1 MKNTAASIL
10 LRSDT
15 KKMTAKV
22 STLFGRLDTAG
33 RFVENVFLV
42 GLLSSMML
50 LSVAQ
55 IIAREVFETGFYWS
69 GELVRIMVLWLAMVG
84 AVAACRENRHIRI
97 DALSHLLSARAVGF
111 VRILVDTFAAGVCA
125 LVAWHAWRYVK
136 LEMEWQDTVLIDIPA
151 WVIHGI
157 VPLAFGLLSYRFLVG
172 VGKQVVMLYC
182 GDEAQQP

>member
-1 MKNTAASIL
+1 MTHKTSAL
-10 LRSDT
+10 LD
-15 KKMTAKV
+15 
-22 STLFGRLDTAG
+22 RLDTAG

-69 GELVRIMVLWLAMVG
+69 GELVRLMVLWLAMVG

-97 DALSHLLSARAVGF
+97 DAVSHLLSDRAVGV
-111 VRILVDTFAAGVCA
+111 VRLVVDTFAAGVCA

-151 WVIHGI
+151 WIVHII
-157 VPLAFGLLSYRFLVG
+157 VPVAFGLLSYRFLVG
-172 VGKQVVMLYC
+172 VGKEGVKLYS
-182 GDEAQQP
+182 GEEVDVP

>member
-1 MKNTAASIL
+1 M
-10 LRSDT
+10 T
-15 KKMTAKV
+15 KK
-22 STLFGRLDTAG
+22 TLTLLDRLDTAG

-69 GELVRIMVLWLAMVG
+69 GELVRLMVLWLAMVG

-97 DALSHLLSARAVGF
+97 DAVSHLLSARAVRL
-111 VRILVDTFAAGVCA
+111 VRLVVDTFAAGVCA

-136 LEMEWQDTVLIDIPA
+136 LEMEWQETVLIDIPA
-151 WVIHGI
+151 WMVHVI
-157 VPLAFGLLSYRFLVG
+157 VPVAFGLLSYRFLVG
-172 VGKQVVMLYC
+172 VGKEGVKLYS
-182 GDEAQQP
+182 GEEVDVP